1 MSKLRALTTSLT
13 LTALLSTTAFAPQA
27 QAQVKGDV
35 PGERFRPSTTSHG
48 ILDVE
53 SGAVGGHLDW
63 NAAVWAG
70 YALNPLVVY
79 QGKDRLG
86 SLIEHRVGANAV
98 LSLSLFDWIEL
109 AADLP
114 FIAFQAANNGTLPAG
129 TSDGLTAQGLGDV
142 RLVPKLRLL
151 RGSEQGID
159 LAIIPAFTLP
169 TGLPGNSSFTGEG
182 QATFLPEVAV
192 SKFFDEGGAAGLKLA
207 GNVQFRLRPEEK
219 VMLGTTFG
227 NELNVRAGVGYRLH
241 EQLDVP
247 LEIDLSASLGTSA
260 TAPFATA
267 ETSPAEVLAGLTY
280 DVVRVPAAVGAGYGF
295 ILQAFVGAGTGLSA
309 GVGAPDLRVFAGL
322 RAERPTDIDFD
333 DDGIADN
340 KDNCPQAA
348 EDKDG
353 YKDDD
358 GCPDLDNDNDGVPDV
373 VDDCDNE
380 AEDKDG
386 YKDEDGCPDLDN
398 DGDTVADVDD
408 ACKDVAGPVDNKGC
422 PWPDADKDGI
432 FDKDDACKDI
442 AGIAALKGCPDQDG
456 DGVTDA
462 EDECPTLPGPKA
474 LKGCPDTDG
483 DGFTD
488 NVDKCPNEPETVN
501 NVDDED
507 GCPDEGK
514 VLVTLTKEQI
524 VILDKVFF
532 DTGKASIQKRSFF
545 LLDQVATIVRTHKE
559 IAKVRVEGHT
569 DDQGADDTNLT
580 LSQERA
586 ATVRQYLVD
595 KGIDGARVEAM
606 GYGETRPAVE
616 GKTSKAREQN
626 RRVEFVIVE

>member
-1 MSKLRALTTSLT
+1 MKLRALSTLT
-13 LTALLSTTAFAPQA
+13 LASTLLAATSF
-27 QAQVKGDV
+27 AQVAGDV

-63 NAAVWAG
+63 NAAVWFG

-79 QGKDRLG
+79 DNATNERLG
-86 SLIEHRVGANAV
+86 SLIEQRVGANAV
-98 LSLSLFDWIEL
+98 LSLALFDWIEL

-114 FIAFQAANNGTLPAG
+114 FIVGQNGDRGSLPDDATAALVG
-129 TSDGLTAQGLGDV
+129 QGLGDV

-151 RGSEQGID
+151 KAKDQGVD

-169 TGLPGNSSFTGEG
+169 TGLPGGSSFTGED

-192 SKFFDEGGAAGLKLA
+192 SRFFADGPVAGLKLG
-207 GNVQFRLRPEEK
+207 GNFQFRYRPEDK
-219 VMLGTTFG
+219 VVLGTTFG
-227 NELNVRAGVGYRLH
+227 SELVGRAGVGYRFH
-241 EQLDVP
+241 EQHDVP
-247 LEIDLSASLGTSA
+247 LEVDGSVVLGA
-260 TAPFATA
+260 AADAPFADADAT
-267 ETSPAEVLAGLTY
+267 PAEVLAGVKY

-295 ILQAFVGAGTGLSA
+295 VLQLFGGVGTAISA
-309 GVGAPDLRVFAGL
+309 GIGAPDLRAFVGI
-322 RAERPTDIDFD
+322 RGERPTDIDFD

-340 KDNCPQAA
+340 KDSCPQAA
-348 EDKDG
+348 EDVDG
-353 YKDDD
+353 WQDGD

-373 VDDCDNE
+373 VDQCPNE
-380 AEDKDG
+380 MEDKDG
-386 YKDEDGCPDLDN
+386 FKDDDGCLDADN
-398 DGDTVADVDD
+398 DDDGVADVEDSC
-408 ACKDVAGPVDNKGC
+408 ADVAGPKENKGC

-432 FDKDDACKDI
+432 FDKDDACRDVAGVAALNGCPDKDNDGVTDAADLCPEL
-442 AGIAALKGCPDQDG
+442 AGPKNLKGCPDS
-456 DGVTDA
+456 
-462 EDECPTLPGPKA
+462 
-474 LKGCPDTDG
+474 DG

-488 NVDKCPNEPETVN
+488 NVDKCPTEPETVN

-514 VLVTLTKEQI
+514 VLVTLTKEKI

-532 DTGKASIQKRSFF
+532 DTGKATIQKKSHF
-545 LLDQVATIVRTHKE
+545 LLDQVATIVRSHQE

-569 DDQGADDTNLT
+569 DDVGADDKNLT

-586 ATVRQYLVD
+586 AAVREYLIG
-595 KGIDGARVEAM
+595 KGIDAARLESV
-606 GYGETRPAVE
+606 GYGETKPAAE
-616 GKTSKAREQN
+616 GTSASAREQN